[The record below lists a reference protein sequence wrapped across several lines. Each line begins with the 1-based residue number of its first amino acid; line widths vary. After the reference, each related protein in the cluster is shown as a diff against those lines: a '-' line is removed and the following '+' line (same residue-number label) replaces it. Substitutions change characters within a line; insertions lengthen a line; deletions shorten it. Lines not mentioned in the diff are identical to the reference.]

1 MTIGNPAN
9 RWLVGVVTSAL
20 ISSATLWEGT
30 KYYAYKD
37 IANIPTVCQGH
48 TGNGIVFGRKYSTEE
63 CNTFLRTDLIKHSNG
78 ILSCVK
84 TPLKENEF
92 NALVLFA
99 FNVGVYGACNSRAVA
114 LFNTGNAEAGCR
126 AIAFSP
132 SGSPVWAYVN
142 GNQFSKGLHNRRLYE
157 MKMCQGDSNG

>member
-1 MTIGNPAN
+1 MHPAN
-9 RWLVGVVTSAL
+9 KWLVGYVSSAL
-20 ISSATLWEGT
+20 IASASVWEGT
-30 KYYAYKD
+30 RYYAYKD
-37 IANIPTVCQGH
+37 LAGVPTVCQGH
-48 TGNGIVFGRKYSTEE
+48 TGSGITFGRKYTPEE
-63 CNTFLRTDLIKHSNG
+63 CSAFLKADLKKHADGVLACIN
-78 ILSCVK
+78 K
-84 TPLKENEF
+84 PLKENEF
-92 NALVLFA
+92 NAFVLFA
-99 FNVGVYGACNSRAVA
+99 YNVGVYGACNSRAVA